1 MSLILLFEIR
11 MVCSSWGWYLF
22 AHWRPVVPS
31 VLSNTCQG
39 SASSRPLSC
48 PLLQQL
54 WSKSCCLWGPEGLL
68 GAFTRYRDLSAKR
81 RDCSPK
87 EAQMAQHHRQQ
98 EQHLEHHSAH
108 PFCQVSLPLE
118 LGQLRC
124 FDSENHGGHL
134 LSAEYVIEVSP
145 LLGAT
150 HLCKKVSTCCK
161 KKRKSKSHKK
171 RKKQ

>member
-1 MSLILLFEIR
+1 
-11 MVCSSWGWYLF
+11 
-22 AHWRPVVPS
+22 
-31 VLSNTCQG
+31 
-39 SASSRPLSC
+39 
-48 PLLQQL
+48 
-54 WSKSCCLWGPEGLL
+54 
-68 GAFTRYRDLSAKR
+68 
-81 RDCSPK
+81 
-87 EAQMAQHHRQQ
+87 MAQHHRQQ

-161 KKRKSKSHKK
+161 KKENPSLTKKERNSKNATGGVWQGSMKSPNFSQK
-171 RKKQ
+171 